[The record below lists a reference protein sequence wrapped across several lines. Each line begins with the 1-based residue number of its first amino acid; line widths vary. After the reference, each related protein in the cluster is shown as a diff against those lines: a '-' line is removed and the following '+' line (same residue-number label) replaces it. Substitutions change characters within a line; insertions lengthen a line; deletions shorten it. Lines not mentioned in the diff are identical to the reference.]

1 MVLSQLLSP
10 RDLLALNQ
18 GQLDSLDALV
28 EAEIIKS
35 DQCMKVLKQKLAP
48 AIRAVQGK
56 KKRTQV
62 GAA

>member
-18 GQLDSLDALV
+18 GQLDSLDTLI

-35 DQCMKVLKQKLAP
+35 AQCMKVLKQKLAP
-48 AIRAVQGK
+48 AIREVQRK
-56 KKRTQV
+56 KKRKAV